1 MFLINEI
8 LNFGMGRRQEAVDRL
23 AWIHGLMAPHD
34 GFVRAIVAKYLG
46 DGTRHTILR
55 VWRDEDAYK
64 AFRATPDGSYG
75 KGRPEGLYV
84 NDSVVPQWNSI
95 VDADH
100 LSEGSFLVKTQWQVP
115 EDAWNA
121 FNDANHQVEK
131 LGLTMGLKGV
141 NEFRATD
148 RSEGLTV
155 GRFESRGAY
164 EDLIEHPDFLSI
176 RRGMPEGISRIS
188 VACHEVVSDVLPKT

>member
-8 LNFGMGRRQEAVDRL
+8 LNFGMGRRQEALDRL

-34 GFVRAIVAKYLG
+34 GFERAIVAKYLG

-84 NDSVVPQWNSI
+84 NDPVVPQWHSI
-95 VDADH
+95 VAADRI
-100 LSEGSFLVKTQWQVP
+100 GAGPFLVKSQWQVP
-115 EDAWNA
+115 VDAWDGFTA
-121 FNDANHQVEK
+121 ANERVEALART
-131 LGLTMGLKGV
+131 LGLVGV
-141 NEFRATD
+141 NEFRAAD

-155 GRFESRGAY
+155 GRFESRSAY
-164 EDLIEHPDFLSI
+164 ETLIEHPDFGAI
-176 RRGMPEGISRIS
+176 RRDMPEGIERIS
-188 VACHEVVSDVLPKT
+188 VACYEVVSDVLPKR

>member
-8 LNFGMGRRQEAVDRL
+8 LDFGVGRRQEALERL

-34 GFVRAIVAKYLG
+34 GFMRAIVAKYLG

-75 KGRPEGLYV
+75 KGRPEGLYI
-84 NDSVVPQWNSI
+84 NEKVVPQWNSLS
-95 VDADH
+95 AEDH
-100 LSEGSFLVKTQWQVP
+100 LGAGPFLVKTQWEVP
-115 EDAWNA
+115 EDAWDG
-121 FNDANHQVEK
+121 FNEANDGVEQ
-131 LGLTMGLKGV
+131 LARTMGLVGV

-148 RSEGLTV
+148 RSEGLTI
-155 GRFESRGAY
+155 GRFENRGAY
-164 EDLIEHPDFLSI
+164 EALLEHPQFQEI
-176 RRGMPEGISRIS
+176 RSAMPEGISRIS
-188 VACHEVVSDVLPKT
+188 VACYEVVSDVLPKA